1 MATKIVKVKVDV
13 AIEVDDINS
22 SNVMGAI
29 SAIFTENLEWNGV
42 IKDWQYRKG
51 KFNMKEIDIKPED
64 YVEGDA
70 FD

>member
-1 MATKIVKVKVDV
+1 MVFAIIVDTN
-13 AIEVDDINS
+13 EVDDINS
-22 SNVMGAI
+22 TNVMDTI

-51 KFNMKEIDIKPED
+51 RFNMEEVNIKPED